1 MGSLSSPV
9 RFCYSIYSETV
20 RLNREEHFV
29 LHPMQNPSAPIINL
43 DQPLTV
49 GSALE
54 NDKLNRREF
63 AENAARI
70 LTRPDKSGFAISI
83 EGGWG
88 SGKSSTLAM
97 IEEFLKPSK
106 LKVAHFNPWLIGS
119 KEDLLEILF
128 SEIALKINYNDLS
141 SIAKRATKNLLK
153 YINVI
158 TDLSPDSPIGF
169 LKRCLIG
176 ILKFVGKDTE
186 EWFQTKLSKRKEK
199 LEEALNELFNPI
211 IVFIDDIDR
220 LTPKEVFEMVR
231 VIKAVGHLPNIR
243 YVCAWEPLYVGRA
256 LESAS
261 ISNADTYLDKII
273 QVRLPLPI
281 LSDLD
286 RRVLLNGALDQLS
299 REALDE
305 HFQGGEE
312 LLESFYFR
320 ALSPIISH
328 PRDINRIFSIVSTI
342 EPKLRGEIVLSDI
355 IGIATIMAKAPKV
368 FDLLKKHK
376 EWFSGYPDEYP
387 ITKDKRNRLA
397 QEGISQINKA
407 CQDCESPTSIENLIN
422 YLFPLTQKK
431 ESLFPKRN
439 IEEMKG
445 HLAAPQRL
453 KIALQLNVSSSE
465 VSLVKVRRFLI
476 SPNHRDKIKDSL
488 KRYNCLDFL
497 KAIEKKTDYMFRD
510 KIHDLDSLCLSI
522 ARLIDKEYFKSR
534 SDLKTTSFIY
544 PQPAAERTISKIINF
559 ASPAANSPI
568 SDLIVRDPQALSL
581 ASHILTYSYFRN
593 RSNPHEPHLEASP
606 DRKEEL
612 ISYFSENILSI
623 VKRGFLFN
631 FAGSGNL
638 LNQLPSIN
646 SNICPQ
652 VFKEMKASSA
662 GGIIEFI
669 RHLLPEGWDSSGG
682 HYYNGNLPLHIIT
695 AYCPIEDL
703 KGYAKSHL
711 NDIDLS
717 FSTKIA
723 LRAFIEEKVL
733 YSETGLEADRSPTP

>member
-1 MGSLSSPV
+1 M
-9 RFCYSIYSETV
+9 RFYYSIYAETV
-20 RLNREEHFV
+20 RLNREEHFS
-29 LHPMQNPSAPIINL
+29 LNSMQNPSVPIINP

-49 GSALE
+49 CSALA

-70 LTRPDKSGFAISI
+70 LNRPDKSGFAISI
-83 EGGWG
+83 EGSWG

-97 IEEFLKPSK
+97 IEAVLKPSE
-106 LKVAHFNPWLIGS
+106 LKVAHFNPWLVGS
-119 KEDLLEILF
+119 KEDLLKLFF

-141 SIAKRATKNLLK
+141 SIAKRATKNFIK
-153 YINVI
+153 YISAI
-158 TDLSPDSPIGF
+158 IDLPADSPIGF
-169 LKRCLIG
+169 LKRCLVG

-199 LEEALNELFNPI
+199 LEKALNELFNPI

-231 VIKAVGHLPNIR
+231 VIKSVGDLPNIR
-243 YVCAWEPLYVGRA
+243 YVCAWEPLYVSRA

-286 RRVLLNGALDQLS
+286 RRTLVNGALEQLS

-355 IGIATIMAKAPKV
+355 IGMATIMAKAPKV

-376 EWFSGYPDEYP
+376 EWFSGYPNDYP
-387 ITKDKRNRLA
+387 ITKEKRNLLIR
-397 QEGISQINKA
+397 EGIEHINRA
-407 CQDCESPTSIENLIN
+407 CQDYETPSSIENLVG
-422 YLFPLTQKK
+422 YLFPLIQKK

-453 KIALQLNVSSSE
+453 KIALQLNVSPSE
-465 VSLVKVRRFLI
+465 VSLINVRRFLV
-476 SPNHRDKIKDSL
+476 SPNHRDGIKNSL
-488 KRYNCLDFL
+488 TRHNCLEFL
-497 KAIEKKTDYMFRD
+497 YTIEKKADFMFRD
-510 KIHDLDSLCLSI
+510 TIQDLDNLCLSI
-522 ARLIDKEYFKSR
+522 ARLIDQEYFKSR
-534 SDLKTTSFIY
+534 SDLKTISFIY
-544 PQPAAERTISKIINF
+544 PQQVAEKTISKIINF

-568 SDLIVRDPQALSL
+568 SDLIARDPEALSL
-581 ASHILTYSYFRN
+581 ASHILTYSYFQN
-593 RSNPHEPHLEASP
+593 RPNKHEPHLEASP

-612 ISYFSENILSI
+612 ISYFSQNVLSSARSGRLI
-623 VKRGFLFN
+623 N
-631 FAGSGNL
+631 TAGAGNL
-638 LNQLPSIN
+638 LNQIPHIN
-646 SNICPQ
+646 PDICPNI
-652 VFKEMKASSA
+652 FKEIKVSSA
-662 GGIIEFI
+662 GVIEFI
-669 RHLLPEGWDSSGG
+669 KHLLPEGLDSIGG
-682 HYYNGNLPLHIIT
+682 HYYNGNTPLHIIT

-733 YSETGLEADRSPTP
+733 YSETGLEADRSPTS